1 MQNKVR
7 TILALILNAILF
19 FIGPIGLFYSGSTHK
34 AGLFQFYTQDSNI
47 FAFLLSGIT
56 AAFLLRK
63 LLRKK
68 ELPQW
73 VRFLKYTSV
82 CCISVTFCIVMFLF
96 IPVLAVNGQ
105 DFTFLL
111 VGGSAF
117 WYHILCPVLTMAGY
131 ILLEGFPAM
140 PFRWTVFSLVPTAIY
155 AFITILLNALYVLHG
170 PYPFLYVHEQSVFM
184 SVFWVASIH
193 AAAYVL
199 SVIFWASARKVSR
212 AFER

>member
-73 VRFLKYTSV
+73 VRFLK
-82 CCISVTFCIVMFLF
+82 
-96 IPVLAVNGQ
+96 
-105 DFTFLL
+105 
-111 VGGSAF
+111 
-117 WYHILCPVLTMAGY
+117 
-131 ILLEGFPAM
+131 
-140 PFRWTVFSLVPTAIY
+140 
-155 AFITILLNALYVLHG
+155 
-170 PYPFLYVHEQSVFM
+170 
-184 SVFWVASIH
+184 
-193 AAAYVL
+193 
-199 SVIFWASARKVSR
+199 
-212 AFER
+212 